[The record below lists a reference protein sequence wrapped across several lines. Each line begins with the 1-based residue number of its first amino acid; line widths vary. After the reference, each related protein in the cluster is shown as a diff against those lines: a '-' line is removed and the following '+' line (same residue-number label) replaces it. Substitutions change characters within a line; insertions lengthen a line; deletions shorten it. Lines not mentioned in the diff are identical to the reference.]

1 MKKVALLAIA
11 AFTAAFGA
19 YHAFKDL
26 AEAMENWEM
35 EWDDEE
41 RDNTQSL

>member
-1 MKKVALLAIA
+1 MKKIALLAIA

-26 AEAMENWEM
+26 AEAFEDMDFNES
-35 EWDDEE
+35 DE
-41 RDNTQSL
+41 DLMGL

>member
-1 MKKVALLAIA
+1 MKKISLLAIS
-11 AFTAAFGA
+11 AFAAAFGA

-26 AEAMENWEM
+26 AEAMEKWEM

-41 RDNTQSL
+41 DLSSL

>member
-1 MKKVALLAIA
+1 MKKIALLAIA

-19 YHAFKDL
+19 YTAFKDL
-26 AEAMENWEM
+26 ADAMEKWEM

-41 RDNTQSL
+41 RDHLQSL

>member
-1 MKKVALLAIA
+1 MKKVAILAIA

-26 AEAMENWEM
+26 SEAMENWDDV
-35 EWDDEE
+35 WNDEE
-41 RDNTQSL
+41 DLSDL

>member
-1 MKKVALLAIA
+1 MKKVAILAIA

>member
-1 MKKVALLAIA
+1 MKKIALLAIA

-26 AEAMENWEM
+26 AEAFEDM
-35 EWDDEE
+35 DFDELDE
-41 RDNTQSL
+41 DLMGL

>member
-1 MKKVALLAIA
+1 MKKIAILAIA

-26 AEAMENWEM
+26 AEAMESWEM
-35 EWDDEE
+35 DWEEDEE
-41 RDNTQSL
+41 SYDIS

>member
-1 MKKVALLAIA
+1 MKKVMFLAIA

-26 AEAMENWEM
+26 AQAFEDFDF
-35 EWDDEE
+35 DDEE
-41 RDNTQSL
+41 DLSNL

>member
-1 MKKVALLAIA
+1 MKKIALLAIA

-26 AEAMENWEM
+26 AAAFE
-35 EWDDEE
+35 DFDFDEE
-41 RDNTQSL
+41 EDLSQL

>member
-1 MKKVALLAIA
+1 MKRITFLAIA

-35 EWDDEE
+35 EWDDQE
-41 RDNTQSL
+41 RDHTQAL

>member
-1 MKKVALLAIA
+1 MKKIALLAIA

-26 AEAMENWEM
+26 AEAFEDMDFN
-35 EWDDEE
+35 EE
-41 RDNTQSL
+41 EDLSSL

>member
-1 MKKVALLAIA
+1 MKKIALLAIA

-26 AEAMENWEM
+26 AEAMENWDDD
-35 EWDDEE
+35 WDEE
-41 RDNTQSL
+41 EDLSQL

>member
-1 MKKVALLAIA
+1 MKKIALLAIA

-26 AEAMENWEM
+26 ADAFE
-35 EWDDEE
+35 DLDFDESDE
-41 RDNTQSL
+41 DLAGL